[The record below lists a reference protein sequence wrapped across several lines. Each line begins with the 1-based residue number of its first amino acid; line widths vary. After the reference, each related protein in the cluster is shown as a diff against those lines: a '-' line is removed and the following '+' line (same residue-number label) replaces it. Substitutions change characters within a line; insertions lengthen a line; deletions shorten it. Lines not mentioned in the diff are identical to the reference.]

1 MAKKRFYDLI
11 FISCLSSSQSKNARV
26 SKCTSL
32 GMVCDSLSGAKLAEH
47 KAKFLIRPITALT
60 KGHLDG
66 GCRSWATAGMP
77 SLKRTA
83 FWATS
88 LSGCLEVK
96 CLKK

>member
-1 MAKKRFYDLI
+1 
-11 FISCLSSSQSKNARV
+11 
-26 SKCTSL
+26 
-32 GMVCDSLSGAKLAEH
+32 MVCDSLSGAKLAEH

-96 CLKK
+96 CLKKKLNIYKINFRKL